1 MLLCVCVLEVK
12 AKRIT
17 FHLYSVYLQ
26 TCVLFTT
33 SKLKM
38 PKSIL
43 YTAELSLPEHFDIPR
58 KICIPQIPETQAKLT
73 HPQEIKSA
81 NKTGNQ

>member
-1 MLLCVCVLEVK
+1 MCVLEVK
-12 AKRIT
+12 AKRIA

-33 SKLKM
+33 SKLRK

-43 YTAELSLPEHFDIPR
+43 YTAELSFPEHFDIPK
-58 KICIPQIPETQAKLT
+58 KIYIPQVPETQVKLT
-73 HPQEIKSA
+73 QPQGIEPA
-81 NKTGNQ
+81 NETGNR